1 MHPVDNVL
9 LFSRF
14 CFNTSLGKQPNPEP
28 PGTPISSRA
37 LSEGMILFSAVYY
50 GRSGNISNKPQTL
63 DCPRSWA
70 PRIPSGEFA
79 SGRMWQLWCDDCGQS
94 WCCSTCQGR
103 AGGTSPYI
111 TPELENWVSPVK
123 STPTEAGISC
133 SGSHRLYQ
141 VLQSQEHLL
150 MRVKLKIS
158 LRTSGIAAFAT
169 VSLLISAAPATSVAL
184 WSIEDQTNPGDK
196 HKGLIAISIS
206 RRKMDGVGM
215 MCTRRDS

>member
-9 LFSRF
+9 LFPRF

-37 LSEGMILFSAVYY
+37 LSEGTVFFSAIYY
-50 GRSGNISNKPQTL
+50 GRSGNISNKPQGL

-70 PRIPSGEFA
+70 PRIPSGGFA
-79 SGRMWQLWCDDCGQS
+79 SGRMWQLRYDKCGQS
-94 WCCSTCQGR
+94 WCCSTSLGR
-103 AGGTSPYI
+103 AGGISPYI
-111 TPELENWVSPVK
+111 TPELENWVSPVN
-123 STPTEAGISC
+123 SIPTETGICC

-150 MRVKLKIS
+150 MSVKWKTS

-169 VSLLISAAPATSVAL
+169 VSLLISAPPAMSVAL
-184 WSIEDQTNPGDK
+184 WSVKDQTNLGDK
-196 HKGLIAISIS
+196 HKGY
-206 RRKMDGVGM
+206 
-215 MCTRRDS
+215 